1 MHVEFLIIG
10 QGICGSFLAYE
21 LQKHQRSF
29 LIMDNREAFSASR
42 VASGIINPV
51 TGRRIVTTWMIE
63 ELLPFAKQAYT
74 KLEEDLRIQCLEQ
87 KNIIDFFPTPQML
100 IAFNKRFAEG
110 AEYLS
115 LPTSP
120 LQFHEQFNYDFGFGI
135 ISPCFLVDL
144 PLLLDAMG
152 KRFKECRQ
160 LIEETFDFSL
170 LKVEA
175 DYIRYKDILADKI
188 IFCDG
193 IGTLHHRY
201 FQLLPFAPNKGEL
214 LIVEIPNLER
224 AQIFKYGFNI
234 VPWREDQFWIGA
246 SHEWSFENDQPT
258 TAFRERT
265 EAQLKKI
272 LKLPFAIVD
281 HWAAVRPATLERRP
295 FVGLHPLY
303 PQLGIFNGMGT
314 KGCSLAPYFAKQFVE
329 HLLFKK
335 ALLPEAD
342 ISRFKNIL
350 SK

>member
-1 MHVEFLIIG
+1 
-10 QGICGSFLAYE
+10 
-21 LQKHQRSF
+21 
-29 LIMDNREAFSASR
+29 
-42 VASGIINPV
+42 
-51 TGRRIVTTWMIE
+51 MIE
-63 ELLPFAKQAYT
+63 ELLPFAKQTYT
-74 KLEEDLRIQCLEQ
+74 ALEAEFNIRCFEE

-120 LQFHEQFNYDFGFGI
+120 LAFNQQFNYDFGYGI
-135 ISPCFLVDL
+135 ISPSFLVDL
-144 PLLLDAMG
+144 PLLLDVMR
-152 KRFKECRQ
+152 KRIKERQ
-160 LIEETFDFSL
+160 QVIEETFDFSL
-170 LKVEA
+170 LKLNA
-175 DYIRYKDILADKI
+175 SGITYKDIIADQI

-193 IGTLHHRY
+193 IGSLHHPY

-214 LIVEIPNLER
+214 LIAEIPGLSR
-224 AQIFKYGFNI
+224 TAIFKYGLNI
-234 VPWREDQFWIGA
+234 VPWKEDQFWIGA
-246 SHEWSFENDQPT
+246 SHEWKFEGDEPT

-265 EAQLKKI
+265 ELLLKRI
-272 LKLPFAIVD
+272 LKLSFKIVD

-303 PQLGIFNGMGT
+303 PKVGIFNGMGT

-329 HLLFKK
+329 HLLFQKP
-335 ALLPEAD
+335 LLPEAD